1 MKWDMNLAAQK
12 KGDTTLND
20 TRKALSVPGIF
31 SENDV
36 GLEVK

>member
-20 TRKALSVPGIF
+20 TRKALSVYTFMGIQSHTF
-31 SENDV
+31 T
-36 GLEVK
+36 L